1 MWRTVLIVGG
11 SVVGG
16 LIAVVG
22 TIAAFAAPPSAKSAT
37 TDPPPTPTPAKEPQP
52 VPEVEAEPEVT
63 LEDKPAVSRTPRKV
77 KVPANSYPSEKR
89 VAAERLKRKF
99 NPKA

>member
-1 MWRTVLIVGG
+1 M
-11 SVVGG
+11 VGG

-37 TDPPPTPTPAKEPQP
+37 TDPPPTPAKEPQP

-89 VAAERLKRKF
+89 VAADRLKRKF
-99 NPKA
+99 DPWGLKENK